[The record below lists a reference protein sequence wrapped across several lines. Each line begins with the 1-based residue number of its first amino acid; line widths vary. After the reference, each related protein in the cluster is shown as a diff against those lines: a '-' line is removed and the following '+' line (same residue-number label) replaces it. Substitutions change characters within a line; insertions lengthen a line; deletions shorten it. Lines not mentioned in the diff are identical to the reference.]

1 MVIHAGKQGRS
12 EEKLMNVQELSFGSR
27 GNVLKREV
35 VLVQHCEVTE
45 CPSIVEICLVNFISI
60 N

>member
-45 CPSIVEICLVNFISI
+45 CPSIVEIY
-60 N
+60 

>member
-1 MVIHAGKQGRS
+1 MVIHVWKQGRS
-12 EEKLMNVQELSFGSR
+12 EEKLIDVQELSFGSH

-45 CPSIVEICLVNFISI
+45 CPSIVEIY
-60 N
+60 